1 MADKE
6 KLGQMVDA
14 LINQNPEEA
23 QVAFHTYLNQRV
35 KEEIRGEPAEAPES
49 TDNTNDE

>member
-14 LINQNPEEA
+14 LINQKPEDA
-23 QVAFHTYLNQRV
+23 QIAFHAYINQRV
-35 KEEIRGEPAEAPES
+35 KEEIHGVPEEAPEL
-49 TDNTNDE
+49 TDDE

>member
-14 LINQNPEEA
+14 LINQKPEDA
-23 QVAFHTYLNQRV
+23 QVAFHSYFVQRSQ
-35 KEEIRGEPAEAPES
+35 EEVQGEPEQAPEP
-49 TDNTNDE
+49 TDNTDEE